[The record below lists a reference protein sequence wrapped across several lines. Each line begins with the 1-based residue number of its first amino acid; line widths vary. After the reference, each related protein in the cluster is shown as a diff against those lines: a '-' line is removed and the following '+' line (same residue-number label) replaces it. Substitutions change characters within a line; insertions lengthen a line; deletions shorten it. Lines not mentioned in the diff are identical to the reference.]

1 MSRTSTLLRF
11 ALLALLLPVVAT
23 AQETPAKPP
32 AHTYRLTYTL
42 TVNDAGK
49 KVSVQHFTMTVSPP
63 SNRGSV
69 KMGEKV
75 PVATGSYSVEG
86 KTSIQTQF
94 TYLDVGLNIS
104 ATVVEEA
111 NGVQLSS
118 KLEQSSIAPGPVGFP
133 QDPIVRQIV
142 LDNTTILYPGKPVTL
157 GSLDIPDST
166 RHTDI
171 EVVMERLP

>member
-1 MSRTSTLLRF
+1 MSRTSTLLR
-11 ALLALLLPVVAT
+11 LALLVLPLSVVAT
-23 AQETPAKPP
+23 AQEAPAKPP

-42 TVNDAGK
+42 TVSDAGK
-49 KVSVQHFTMTVSPP
+49 KISVQHFTMTVSPP

-75 PVATGSYSVEG
+75 PVVTGSYSSDG
-86 KTSIQTQF
+86 KSGVQTQF
-94 TYLDVGLNIS
+94 TYLDVGLNNS
-104 ATVVEEA
+104 ATVLEEPS
-111 NGVQLSS
+111 GVQLSS
-118 KLEQSSIAPGPVGFP
+118 KLEQSSVAPGPAGFP